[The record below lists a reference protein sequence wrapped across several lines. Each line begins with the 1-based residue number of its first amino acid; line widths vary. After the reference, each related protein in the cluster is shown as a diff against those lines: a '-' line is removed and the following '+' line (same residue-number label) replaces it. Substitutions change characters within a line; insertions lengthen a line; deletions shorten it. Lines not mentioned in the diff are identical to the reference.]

1 MTLAVIG
8 LAVLAVAALIFVAFP
23 LARPPAAS
31 EVVPEPTEEARAR
44 LASRERR
51 DTAYAAL
58 RELELDH
65 RTGKLTDEDYAASRD
80 ALRAEAME
88 ALHQL
93 ERLEADA
100 GPEP

>member
-31 EVVPEPTEEARAR
+31 EVLPEPTEEARAR
-44 LASRERR
+44 LAARERR
-51 DTAYAAL
+51 DAAYSAL

-65 RTGKLTDEDYAASRD
+65 RTGKLTDEDYAASREALRSEAMD
-80 ALRAEAME
+80 ALRE
-88 ALHQL
+88 L
-93 ERLEADA
+93 ERLDGE
-100 GPEP
+100 G

>member
-8 LAVLAVAALIFVAFP
+8 LAVLAVAALIFVALP

-31 EVVPEPTEEARAR
+31 EVDPAPTEEARAR
-44 LASRERR
+44 LAARERR
-51 DTAYAAL
+51 DAAYAAL

-65 RTGKLTDEDYAASRD
+65 RTGKLTDEDYAASRE

-88 ALHQL
+88 ALREL
-93 ERLEADA
+93 EGLEAEGA
-100 GPEP
+100 P